1 MTKKPTRKPAERPAL
16 PASGGS
22 WVRHPDGTLARG
34 YAAGPTTPKPE
45 APAPAPTAAPA
56 GKALKK
62 ES

>member
-1 MTKKPTRKPAERPAL
+1 MTKKPTRKPADRPAL

-22 WVRHPDGTLARG
+22 WVRKPDGTLA
-34 YAAGPTTPKPE
+34 AAASPATPKPE
-45 APAPAPTAAPA
+45 APADLAPAAGPA